1 METTQAKQRPAV
13 LITGVS
19 TGIGFDTARELIA
32 HGFRILGSVR
42 KVEDG
47 TRVKDALGEH
57 FTPLF
62 FDVTDADAIA
72 RAVPQVQ
79 AIVGT
84 AGLAGLV
91 NNAGVAPTAPLMHMP
106 MEEFQRCIDINVFGV
121 LRVTQAFLPL
131 LGARKN
137 CPHPPG
143 RIVNLSSISGG
154 VAFPLVGAY
163 ACSKHALEAMTDAL
177 RRELGIYGIQV
188 VAIEPGSIQTPIWEK
203 AQAIDPRY
211 AATDYADVMAKMPEF
226 SANENRKGKPV
237 TVVSAAIRDALTSPR
252 PKTRYPLTALW
263 TVRKLVP
270 TRVLDHI
277 ARKTIG
283 LTVSNP

>member
-1 METTQAKQRPAV
+1 METTQTKQRPTV

-47 TRVKDALGEH
+47 TRVKEALGEH

-79 AIVGT
+79 EIVGA

-121 LRVTQAFLPL
+121 LRVTQAFLPM

-203 AQAIDPRY
+203 AQAVDSRY
-211 AATDYADVMAKMPEF
+211 ANTDYADAMAGMPEF

-237 TVVSAAIRDALTSPR
+237 TVVSAAIRDALTSAR

-263 TVRKLVP
+263 TMRKLVP

-283 LTVSNP
+283 LTS

>member
-1 METTQAKQRPAV
+1 MEATPLKRRPTV

-32 HGFRILGSVR
+32 HGFRVLGSVR
-42 KVEDG
+42 KAEDG
-47 TRVKDALGEH
+47 TRVKQALGEH
-57 FTPLF
+57 FTPLL

-79 AIVGT
+79 EIVGP
-84 AGLAGLV
+84 AGLAGVV
-91 NNAGVAPTAPLMHMP
+91 NNAGVAPSGPLMHMP
-106 MEEFQRCIDINVFGV
+106 IEEFQRCIDINVFGV

-154 VAFPLVGAY
+154 IAFPLVGAY

-203 AQAIDPRY
+203 AQAGDPRY
-211 AATDYADVMAKMPEF
+211 AKTDYADAMAKMPEF
-226 SANENRKGKPV
+226 AAEENRKGKPV
-237 TVVSAAIRDALTSPR
+237 TVVSAAIRAALTSRR
-252 PKTRYPLTALW
+252 PKTRYPLTRCGRCENSYPRARW
-263 TVRKLVP
+263 
-270 TRVLDHI
+270 I
-277 ARKTIG
+277 ASRG
-283 LTVSNP
+283 RPLA

>member
-1 METTQAKQRPAV
+1 MENTQPKQRPTV

-19 TGIGFDTARELIA
+19 TGIGFDAARELIA
-32 HGFRILGSVR
+32 HGFRVLGSVR
-42 KVEDG
+42 KAEDG
-47 TRVKDALGEH
+47 TRVKEALGEQ
-57 FTPLF
+57 FTPLL

-79 AIVGT
+79 AMVGD

-91 NNAGVAPTAPLMHMP
+91 NNAGVAPSGPLMHMP
-106 MEEFQRCIDINVFGV
+106 IEEFQRCMDINVYGV

-177 RRELGIYGIQV
+177 RRELGIYGIEV
-188 VAIEPGSIQTPIWEK
+188 VAIEPGSIKTPIWEK
-203 AQAIDPRY
+203 GQAIDPRY
-211 AATDYADVMAKMPEF
+211 ASTDYADAMAGMPEF
-226 SANENRKGKPV
+226 AANETRKGKPV
-237 TVVSAAIRDALTSPR
+237 TVVSAAIRHALTSRR

-270 TRVLDHI
+270 TRTMDRI

-283 LTVSNP
+283 LKP

>member
-1 METTQAKQRPAV
+1 MEATPSKRRPTV

-32 HGFRILGSVR
+32 HGFRVLGSVR
-42 KVEDG
+42 KAEDG
-47 TRVKDALGEH
+47 TRVKQALGEH
-57 FTPLF
+57 FTPLL

-79 AIVGT
+79 EIVGP
-84 AGLAGLV
+84 AGLAGVV
-91 NNAGVAPTAPLMHMP
+91 NNAGVAPSGPLMHMP
-106 MEEFQRCIDINVFGV
+106 IEEFQRCIDINVFGV

-154 VAFPLVGAY
+154 IAFPLVGAY

-203 AQAIDPRY
+203 AQAGDPRY
-211 AATDYADVMAKMPEF
+211 AKTDYADAMAKMPEF
-226 SANENRKGKPV
+226 AAEENRKGKPV
-237 TVVSAAIRDALTSPR
+237 TVVSAAIRAALTSRR

-270 TRVLDHI
+270 TRTMDRI
-277 ARKTIG
+277 ARKAIG
-283 LTVSNP
+283 LTG

>member
-1 METTQAKQRPAV
+1 MEATQSKQRPTV

-19 TGIGFDTARELIA
+19 TGIGFDTARELIT
-32 HGFRILGSVR
+32 HGFRVLGSVR
-42 KVEDG
+42 KIEDG
-47 TRVKDALGEH
+47 TRVKKALGEH
-57 FTPLF
+57 FTPLW
-62 FDVTDADAIA
+62 FDVTDASAIE

-79 AIVGT
+79 EIVGS

-91 NNAGVAPTAPLMHMP
+91 NNAGIAPSGPLMHMP
-106 MEEFQRCIDINVFGV
+106 IEEFRRCIDINVFGV
-121 LRVTQAFLPL
+121 LLVTQAFLPL

-177 RRELGIYGIQV
+177 RRELGIYGIEV

-203 AQAIDPRY
+203 AQAADPRY
-211 AATDYADVMAKMPEF
+211 AETDYADAMAKMPAFAAEE
-226 SANENRKGKPV
+226 SRKGKPV

-252 PKTRYPLTALW
+252 PKTRYPLTPLW

-270 TRVLDHI
+270 TRALDRI
-277 ARKTIG
+277 ARKAIG
-283 LTVSNP
+283 LSA